1 MLCLVIL
8 EYYIKGYMMEQHP
21 IQIYRIADLI
31 QKTYEKLEKFEYS
44 VKTLKK
50 FKYSFKLFEQY
61 ALKNDV
67 KYYSEKLALSFLEE
81 YCEIF
86 SNSDIKRVVYQERKR
101 AISRLDE
108 YSKYGYISSKKHF
121 ARKKYI
127 FYGCLEKSIENHVAL
142 KSQSL
147 SNARIQGI
155 KLYLENFS
163 LYISKIDEIKNEK
176 DLSIKHIIKY
186 IEITSLN
193 HTHNTLYASLTCIR
207 AYVLFLENNNMISNK
222 LSYQIPK
229 IQKIRACSYPMAF
242 TKEQANELL
251 QSITNNTARERRD
264 YAMLLLAARL
274 GLRASDIANLKFS
287 SINWEKNE
295 INLVQQKT
303 NTAVKLPLLKDVG
316 EAIINYVQNGRPNI
330 QDPYIFIRENKPL
343 IKLNGSSLHMIVDG
357 YLKRAKIKI
366 PAGQKHGPHALR
378 HSLATLLLENNIP
391 ISTIKEI
398 LAHKSSETTKIYL
411 KVAEKQL
418 LQCALDV
425 LPSKIYGA

>member
-1 MLCLVIL
+1 
-8 EYYIKGYMMEQHP
+8 MEQHQ
-21 IQIYRIADLI
+21 IQIYLISDLI
-31 QKTYEKLEKFEYS
+31 QKTYAELEKFQYS
-44 VKTLKK
+44 TRVLRK
-50 FKYSFKLFEQY
+50 FKYSFILFEQY

-67 KYYSEKLALSFLEE
+67 KYYNEKLALAFLEE

-108 YSKYGYISSKKHF
+108 YSKYGYVGSKKQF

-127 FYGCLEKSIENHVAL
+127 FYGYLERSIQKFIDL
-142 KSQSL
+142 KTESL
-147 SNARIQGI
+147 SYARIQSI
-155 KLYLENFS
+155 KLYLERFS
-163 LYISKIDEIKNEK
+163 FYISKIDDVKSEK

-186 IEITSLN
+186 IEITARN
-193 HTHNTLYASLTCIR
+193 HTNNTLYASVNCIK
-207 AYVLFLENNNMISNK
+207 AYILFLENNNFNPERISYK
-222 LSYQIPK
+222 IPK
-229 IQKIRACSYPMAF
+229 IQKIRENSYPNGF

-251 QSITNNTARERRD
+251 QSITNNTVRERRD
-264 YAMLLLAARL
+264 YAMLMLAARL

-287 SINWEKNE
+287 SIDWEKNE

-303 NTAVKLPLLKDVG
+303 NISVKLPLLKDVG
-316 EAIINYVQNGRPNI
+316 EAIINYVQNGRPSV
-330 QDPYIFIRENKPL
+330 QDAYVFIREKKPYE
-343 IKLNGSSLHMIVDG
+343 KLSGSSLHMIVDG

-418 LQCALDV
+418 LQCALEV
-425 LPSKIYGA
+425 SSSPIYGANNVH

>member
-1 MLCLVIL
+1 
-8 EYYIKGYMMEQHP
+8 MEQHQ
-21 IQIYRIADLI
+21 IQIYLISDLI
-31 QKTYEKLEKFEYS
+31 QKTYAELEKFQYS
-44 VKTLKK
+44 PKYLRK

-67 KYYSEKLALSFLEE
+67 KYYSEELALAFLEE

-108 YSKYGYISSKKHF
+108 YSKYGYVGSKKQF

-127 FYGCLEKSIENHVAL
+127 FYGYLERSIQKFIDL
-142 KSQSL
+142 KTESL
-147 SNARIQGI
+147 SYARIQSI
-155 KLYLENFS
+155 KLYLERFS
-163 LYISKIDEIKNEK
+163 FYISKIDDVKSEK

-186 IEITSLN
+186 IEITARN
-193 HTHNTLYASLTCIR
+193 HTNNTLYASVNCIK
-207 AYVLFLENNNMISNK
+207 AYILFLENNNFNPERISYK
-222 LSYQIPK
+222 IPK
-229 IQKIRACSYPMAF
+229 IQKIRENSYPNGF

-251 QSITNNTARERRD
+251 QSITNNTVRERRD
-264 YAMLLLAARL
+264 YAMLMLAARL

-287 SINWEKNE
+287 SIDWEKNE

-303 NTAVKLPLLKDVG
+303 NISVKLPLLKDVG
-316 EAIINYVQNGRPNI
+316 EAIINYVQNGRPNVK
-330 QDPYIFIRENKPL
+330 DAYVFIRENRPY
-343 IKLNGSSLHMIVDG
+343 IKLSGSSLHMIVDG

-425 LPSKIYGA
+425 IVTPIHGEKHVH

>member
-1 MLCLVIL
+1 
-8 EYYIKGYMMEQHP
+8 MEQHQ
-21 IQIYRIADLI
+21 IQIYLISDLI
-31 QKTYEKLEKFEYS
+31 QKTYAELEKFQYS
-44 VKTLKK
+44 TRVLRK
-50 FKYSFKLFEQY
+50 FKYSFILFEQY

-67 KYYSEKLALSFLEE
+67 KYYNEKLALAFLEE

-86 SNSDIKRVVYQERKR
+86 SNSDTKRVVYQERRK

-108 YSKYGYISSKKHF
+108 YSKYGYVSSKKQLS
-121 ARKKYI
+121 RKKYI
-127 FYGCLEKSIENHVAL
+127 FYGCLEKSIQKYIDL
-142 KSQSL
+142 KTQSL

-155 KLYLENFS
+155 KLYLEGFS
-163 LYISKIDEIKNEK
+163 LYISKIDDIKNEK

-186 IEITSLN
+186 IEIISLN
-193 HTHNTLYASLTCIR
+193 HTNHTLYASVICIR
-207 AYVLFLENNNMISNK
+207 AYVLFLEDNKFISNK

-229 IQKIRACSYPMAF
+229 IQKRRACNYPSAF

-251 QSITNNTARERRD
+251 KSITNNTARERRD

-274 GLRASDIANLKFS
+274 GLRASDITNLKFS

-303 NTAVKLPLLKDVG
+303 NVSVKLPLLKDVG
-316 EAIINYVQNGRPNI
+316 EAIINYVQNGRPNVK
-330 QDPYIFIRENKPL
+330 DAYVFIRENRPY
-343 IKLNGSSLHMIVDG
+343 IKLSGSSLHMIVDG

-418 LQCALDV
+418 LQCALEV
-425 LPSKIYGA
+425 VASPIYGAKHVH

>member
-1 MLCLVIL
+1 
-8 EYYIKGYMMEQHP
+8 MEHHQ
-21 IQIYRIADLI
+21 IQIYRITDLI
-31 QKTYEKLEKFEYS
+31 QKTYAELEKFQYS
-44 VKTLKK
+44 PKYLRK

-67 KYYSEKLALSFLEE
+67 KYYSEELALAFLEE

-108 YSKYGYISSKKHF
+108 YSKYGYVGSKKQF

-127 FYGCLEKSIENHVAL
+127 FYGYLERSIQKFIDL
-142 KSQSL
+142 KTESL
-147 SNARIQGI
+147 SYARIQSI
-155 KLYLENFS
+155 KLYLERFS
-163 LYISKIDEIKNEK
+163 FYISKIDDVKSEK

-186 IEITSLN
+186 IEITARN
-193 HTHNTLYASLTCIR
+193 HTNNTLYASVNCIK
-207 AYVLFLENNNMISNK
+207 AYILFLENNNFNPERISYK
-222 LSYQIPK
+222 IPK
-229 IQKIRACSYPMAF
+229 IQKIRENSYPNGF

-251 QSITNNTARERRD
+251 QSITNNTVRERRD
-264 YAMLLLAARL
+264 YAMLMLAARL

-287 SINWEKNE
+287 SIDWEKNE

-303 NTAVKLPLLKDVG
+303 NISVKLPLLKDVG
-316 EAIINYVQNGRPNI
+316 EAIINYVQNGRPSV
-330 QDPYIFIRENKPL
+330 QDAYVFIREKKPYE
-343 IKLNGSSLHMIVDG
+343 KLSGSSLHMIVDG

-418 LQCALDV
+418 LQCALEV
-425 LPSKIYGA
+425 SSSPIYGANNVH